1 MSLSRKRRR
10 ELRKLR
16 SQAQD
21 LLDQQ
26 RVVLSQA
33 GTVLHEAGRQAKQ
46 LNDEHVM
53 PRVRPAVDE
62 GVRQAR
68 RAADSVRRFST
79 PIIAGALANTVR
91 TLERLENQQAAESV
105 RSFGVSRGLLE
116 APKKKRGIGG
126 IVALVVGVTA
136 AAGVGYV
143 LWQALRDDD
152 ELWVAPEGY

>member
-26 RVVLSQA
+26 RVVLTHA
-33 GTVLHEAGRQAKQ
+33 GTVLQEAGRQAKQ

-53 PRVRPAVDE
+53 PRVRPTVDA

-68 RAADSVRRFST
+68 RAADGVRRFSA
-79 PIIAGALANTVR
+79 PIVATALASTVR
-91 TLERLENQQAAESV
+91 TLERLENQEAADSV
-105 RSFGVSRGLLE
+105 RSFGVNRGLLE
-116 APKKKRGIGG
+116 APKKKRGVGG
-126 IVALVVGVTA
+126 IIALVVGVTA